1 MKSGDLKILFAGLT
15 IVLAMAAKGNS
26 AANNPSADLPVR
38 APAVADSAP
47 RKFLVSAQVNGLF
60 LQEVVSVP
68 KKFPIRTDWAL
79 IEPLLKVKAGVA
91 TDLDSNVDM
100 YRFNS
105 GERWALASLTKLMTA
120 VIALENVGPDKT
132 VTVSEKAMSVDGI
145 SGNLKLGEQ
154 YEVSELI
161 QAMLVVSSNRAAVAI
176 ADFYGEK
183 KFVDEMQMKAAAL
196 GMTSTTFVEPTG
208 LSFMNQGSVE
218 DLEKLAGYIYRNH
231 PEIFEITRQKS
242 VVIHGNNLLN
252 INSFAQNRS
261 DFWGGKTGFTDMAGG
276 NLVTVFNHEGRK
288 LLFIVLGTDDRFGQ
302 TDMLYN
308 WVKSAFT
315 FN

>member
-1 MKSGDLKILFAGLT
+1 MKSSDLKILFAGLT

-26 AANNPSADLPVR
+26 AADKPSADLPRRTPVIVSSTPKR
-38 APAVADSAP
+38 S
-47 RKFLVSAQVNGLF
+47 LTSAQISGLF
-60 LQEVVSVP
+60 APEPVAV
-68 KKFPIRTDWAL
+68 KKFPIRTDWTL
-79 IEPLLKVKAGVA
+79 LEPVLKVKAGVA
-91 TDLDSNVDM
+91 KDLDSNVDM

-105 GERWALASLTKLMTA
+105 AERWALASLTKLMSAIIA
-120 VIALENVGPDKT
+120 VENVG
-132 VTVSEKAMSVDGI
+132 SEKIVTISEKTMAVDGI

-154 YEVSELI
+154 YEVSELVT
-161 QAMLVVSSNRAAVAI
+161 AMLTVSSNRAAAAI
-176 ADFYGEK
+176 ADFYGEQ
-183 KFVDEMQMKAAAL
+183 KFVDAMQTKASVL

-208 LSFMNQGSVE
+208 LSFLNQGSVE
-218 DLEKLAGYIYRNH
+218 DLEKLAAYIYKNH

-242 VVIHGNNLLN
+242 VEIHGNYLLN
-252 INSFAQNRS
+252 INSFAQTRS

-308 WVKSAFT
+308 WAKSAFV
-315 FN
+315 FK